1 MQSMP
6 PEVEDHRY
14 RDAFAQADAGMALLA
29 ADGTWVDANAALA
42 RLLGSSR
49 DALVGTVAHQAIF
62 DAAVA
67 ARIAGAIGMRA
78 GGDASLRVRAVI
90 ETDDDADPPRHWQL
104 TLSPLAGAAGAPAL
118 ALLQLDDI
126 GAAQAARRQQDML
139 AYGISHDLRAPLR
152 GIAGFAARLAD
163 SGLADDPAAS
173 ADLARIRAA
182 AGRAEHLI
190 DELLELSWAARQP
203 YRDEAVDISL
213 LGEWAAAELRDADPA
228 REATIEV
235 SPGLQARGDE
245 HWLRRLLQ
253 KLFDNA
259 WKFSSERERVE
270 IAMDGTVS
278 GGVLALSIRDHG
290 SGFDM
295 RYAGKLF
302 QPFQK
307 LHGSEQGGGNGLGLA
322 IAKQVVDRHGGRLWA
337 ESRPGEGSTFF
348 VELPAIAGT
357 RP

>member
-1 MQSMP
+1 M
-6 PEVEDHRY
+6 EVEDHRY
-14 RDAFAQADAGMALLA
+14 RDAFAHAQAGMALLA
-29 ADGTWVDANAALA
+29 ADGTWVDANAALT
-42 RLLGSSR
+42 RLLGRPR
-49 DALVGTVAHQAIF
+49 DALVGTVAHGSIF
-62 DAAVA
+62 DAAAA
-67 ARIAGAIGMRA
+67 ARIAAATGGHA
-78 GGDASLRVRAVI
+78 GNDASPRPREVFDA
-90 ETDDDADPPRHWQL
+90 DDAADPPRRWRL
-104 TLSPLAGAAGAPAL
+104 TLSPLAGGADAL
-118 ALLQLDDI
+118 TLLQLDDI
-126 GAAQAARRQQDML
+126 SAAEASRREQDVL

-152 GIAGFAARLAD
+152 AIAGFAARLAD
-163 SGLADDPAAS
+163 SRVAEDPAAS

-182 AGRAEHLI
+182 AARAEHLV
-190 DELLELSWAARQP
+190 DELLELSWASRQA
-203 YRDEAVDISL
+203 YRDEDVDISL
-213 LGEWAAAELRDADPA
+213 LGEWVAAELRDADPK

-270 IAMDGTVS
+270 IAMDGTIS
-278 GGVLALSIRDHG
+278 DGILALSIRDHG
-290 SGFDM
+290 CGFDM

-337 ESRPGEGSTFF
+337 DSQPGEGSTFF
-348 VELPAIAGT
+348 VELPATAGT

>member
-1 MQSMP
+1 M
-6 PEVEDHRY
+6 EVEDQRY
-14 RDAFAQADAGMALLA
+14 RDAFAHAGAGMALLA

-42 RLLGSSR
+42 RLLGR
-49 DALVGTVAHQAIF
+49 PREALVGSAAHEAIF
-62 DAAVA
+62 DGEVA
-67 ARIAGAIGMRA
+67 ARIAGTLGARA
-78 GGDASLRVRAVI
+78 
-90 ETDDDADPPRHWQL
+90 EDDAATRARAAFEADDAGDPPRHWQL
-104 TLSPLAGAAGAPAL
+104 TLSPLAGEGNGPAL
-118 ALLQLDDI
+118 TLLQFDDI
-126 GAAQAARRQQDML
+126 GAVQAARREQDQF
-139 AYGISHDLRAPLR
+139 AYGLSHDLRAPLR
-152 GIAGFAARLAD
+152 GIAGFATRMAE
-163 SGLADDPAAS
+163 SGVAADPAAS

-182 AGRAEHLI
+182 AARAECLI
-190 DELLELSWAARQP
+190 DALLELSWAARQS

-213 LGEWAAAELRDADPA
+213 LGEWVAAELRDADPA

-270 IAMDGTVS
+270 IAMDGAVS
-278 GGVLALSIRDHG
+278 GDVLALSIRDHG

-307 LHGSEQGGGNGLGLA
+307 LHGSDQGGGNGLGLA
-322 IAKQVVDRHGGRLWA
+322 IARQVVARHGGRLWA
-337 ESRPGEGSTFF
+337 DSRPGEGSTFF
-348 VELPAIAGT
+348 IELPAASGSRT
-357 RP
+357 